1 MEAYATEEQQL
12 EALKQWFKKH
22 GNRLTWGLIIIL
34 AIIAGTRYWY
44 HHQTVITDQTS
55 ENYVAMM
62 SAFEQNDQTTL
73 KSKAELLIKDYPQS
87 PYASL
92 AALVV
97 AHQAVKEGDY
107 KNAAEGYE
115 WVIKHGKQ
123 ADFQALARA
132 RLMRLL
138 IAENK
143 NDEALALF
151 DEQKARAYLSLM
163 AEMKGDILL
172 KNKDIKGAISSYELA
187 LKSVKEEGMVG
198 PFLKVKLE
206 ELGVPVEKDKAVK
219 S

>member
-12 EALKQWFKKH
+12 EALKQWFKKY
-22 GNRLTWGLIIIL
+22 GNRLTWGAIVIL

-44 HHQTVITDQTS
+44 HHQNVIASQAS

-73 KSKAELLIKDYPQS
+73 KSKAELLLKDHPQS

-97 AHQAVKEGDY
+97 AHQAVKENDY
-107 KNAAEGYE
+107 KNAIEGYE

-143 NDEALALF
+143 PNDALALF
-151 DEQKARAYLSLM
+151 DEQKARAFLPLM

-172 KNKDIKGAISSYELA
+172 KNNDVKGAISAYQLA
-187 LKSVKEEGMVG
+187 LKSVKEDGMVG

-206 ELGVPVEKDKAVK
+206 ELGIPVEKDKAVK

>member
-12 EALKQWFKKH
+12 EAVKQWFKKH
-22 GNRLTWGLIIIL
+22 GNRLTWALIIVL
-34 AIIAGTRYWY
+34 GMIAGGRYWF
-44 HHQTVITDQTS
+44 HHQSVVANQASD
-55 ENYVAMM
+55 NYALMI
-62 SAFEQNDQTTL
+62 SALEQNDQTTL

-97 AHQAVKEGDY
+97 AHQAVKEGDF
-107 KNAAEGYE
+107 KNAQEGYK
-115 WVIKHGKQ
+115 WVLDYSKQ

-143 NDEALALF
+143 ADEALALF
-151 DEQKARAYLSLM
+151 DEQKARAFLPLM

-172 KNKDIKGAISSYELA
+172 KKNDVKGAVSAYQLA
-187 LKSVKEEGMVG
+187 LKSAKEEGMVG
-198 PFLKVKLE
+198 PLLKVKLE
-206 ELGVPVEKDKAVK
+206 DLGISVEDKKAEK

>member
-12 EALKQWFKKH
+12 DALKQWFKKH
-22 GNRLTWGLIIIL
+22 GNKITWALI
-34 AIIAGTRYWY
+34 AIFSVIAAVRYFY
-44 HHQTVITDQTS
+44 HHKSVVGEQAS
-55 ENYVAMM
+55 ENYVSLMM
-62 SAFEQNDQTTL
+62 AFEQNDQTTL

-97 AHQAVKEGDY
+97 AHQAVKDKDM
-107 KNAAEGYE
+107 KNAQEGYE
-115 WVIKHGKQ
+115 WVINNGKQ

-143 NDEALALF
+143 PDEALKLF
-151 DEQKARAYLSLM
+151 DEKKARGYLPLI

-172 KNKDIKGAISSYELA
+172 KKNDQQGAISAYKLA
-187 LKSVKEEGMVG
+187 LESAKEEGMVG
-198 PFLKVKLE
+198 PLLKMKLE
-206 ELGVPVEKDKAVK
+206 ELGVAVESNKAEK

>member
-12 EALKQWFKKH
+12 DALKQWFKKH
-22 GNRLTWGLIIIL
+22 GNKVTWALI
-34 AIIAGTRYWY
+34 AIFSVIAAVRYFY
-44 HHQTVITDQTS
+44 HHKAVVGEQAS
-55 ENYVAMM
+55 ENYVSLMM
-62 SAFEQNDQTTL
+62 AFEQNDQTTL

-97 AHQAVKEGDY
+97 AHQAVKDKDM
-107 KNAAEGYE
+107 KNAQEGYE
-115 WVIKHGKQ
+115 WVINNGKQ

-143 NDEALALF
+143 PDEALKVF
-151 DEQKARAYLSLM
+151 DEKKARGYLPLM

-172 KNKDIKGAISSYELA
+172 KKNDQQGAISAYKMA
-187 LKSVKEEGMVG
+187 LDSAKEEGMVG
-198 PFLKVKLE
+198 PLLKMKLE
-206 ELGVPVEKDKAVK
+206 ELGIAVESNKAEK

>member
-12 EALKQWFKKH
+12 DALKQWFKKH
-22 GNRLTWGLIIIL
+22 GNKITWALI
-34 AIIAGTRYWY
+34 AIFSVIAAVRYFY
-44 HHQTVITDQTS
+44 HHKSVVGEQAS
-55 ENYVAMM
+55 ENYVSLMM
-62 SAFEQNDQTTL
+62 AFEQNDQTTL

-97 AHQAVKEGDY
+97 AHQAVKDKDM
-107 KNAAEGYE
+107 KNAQEGYE
-115 WVIKHGKQ
+115 WVIKNGKQ

-143 NDEALALF
+143 PDEALKIF
-151 DEQKARAYLSLM
+151 DEKKARAYLPLM

-172 KNKDIKGAISSYELA
+172 KKNDQQGAISAYKMA
-187 LKSVKEEGMVG
+187 LESAKEEGMVG
-198 PFLKVKLE
+198 PLLKMKLE
-206 ELGVPVEKDKAVK
+206 ELGVAVESNKAEK